1 MPEKSIDVEIA
12 IKLKEKNLAF
22 KVERYSHSYP
32 HCWRTDKPIL
42 YYPMESWFI
51 KVSDLSERMFNLNK
65 EINWKPNSTGEGR
78 FGNWLKSAN
87 DWNLSR
93 SRFWG
98 VPLPIWAN
106 EDSSEYKIIGS
117 VEELINEINIS
128 IKDGNMK
135 SNPFSSFVIEN
146 MSDENYD
153 NIDLH
158 KDIVDQII
166 LSSSNGLPMKREK
179 DIIDVWFESGAM
191 PYAQIHYP
199 FENKDLINKQ
209 INFPADFIAE
219 GVDQTRGWFYT
230 LHAISCLSFNSISY
244 KNVISNGLV
253 LDKNG
258 QKMSKRLGNAVDP
271 FETLDKYGPD
281 ATRWYMISNSNPWD
295 NLKFDISGIEEV
307 RRKFFGTL
315 HNIYS
320 FYSLYAN
327 IDGFKDNEKNIDYK
341 DRSELDRWII
351 SELNSLVRDVSDAYE
366 NYEPTKAARSISSFV
381 QDNLSNWYVRLSR
394 RRFWKGEYNEDKIA
408 AFQTLSECLKKVA
421 ILSSPIS
428 PFYMDNLFQDLNMN
442 NDSVHLTTFPNY
454 SEVLIDEE
462 LEQKIRKSQE
472 ICSLGLSLRK
482 REKIKVRQ
490 PLNKVII
497 PFRNEIE
504 KSTLTEISEF
514 IKSEINVKEVELVG
528 DSSKILVKKVKPNFK
543 VLGPKFGKD
552 LNSVIA
558 LIKDLKSSQIQELE
572 EKNICVFNNIEITL
586 EDVEVYFEDIEGWQV
601 ASESGTTI
609 AIDTNIDE
617 KLKNEGIS
625 RELVNRIQNIRK
637 DSEFNVSDKI
647 IIEIENNNLIEKA
660 IFDNIDYIKNE
671 TLAIELNFK
680 EDLTNAQEL
689 EFDDIKIKI
698 KIFKN

>member
-1 MPEKSIDVEIA
+1 
-12 IKLKEKNLAF
+12 
-22 KVERYSHSYP
+22 
-32 HCWRTDKPIL
+32 
-42 YYPMESWFI
+42 
-51 KVSDLSERMFNLNK
+51 
-65 EINWKPNSTGEGR
+65 
-78 FGNWLKSAN
+78 
-87 DWNLSR
+87 
-93 SRFWG
+93 
-98 VPLPIWAN
+98 
-106 EDSSEYKIIGS
+106 
-117 VEELINEINIS
+117 
-128 IKDGNMK
+128 
-135 SNPFSSFVIEN
+135 
-146 MSDENYD
+146 
-153 NIDLH
+153 
-158 KDIVDQII
+158 
-166 LSSSNGLPMKREK
+166 
-179 DIIDVWFESGAM
+179 
-191 PYAQIHYP
+191 
-199 FENKDLINKQ
+199 
-209 INFPADFIAE
+209 
-219 GVDQTRGWFYT
+219 
-230 LHAISCLSFNSISY
+230 
-244 KNVISNGLV
+244 
-253 LDKNG
+253 
-258 QKMSKRLGNAVDP
+258 
-271 FETLDKYGPD
+271 
-281 ATRWYMISNSNPWD
+281 MISNSNPWD

-454 SEVLIDEE
+454 SEVLVDEE
-462 LEQKIRKSQE
+462 LEQKIKKSQE

-490 PLNKVII
+490 PLNKIII